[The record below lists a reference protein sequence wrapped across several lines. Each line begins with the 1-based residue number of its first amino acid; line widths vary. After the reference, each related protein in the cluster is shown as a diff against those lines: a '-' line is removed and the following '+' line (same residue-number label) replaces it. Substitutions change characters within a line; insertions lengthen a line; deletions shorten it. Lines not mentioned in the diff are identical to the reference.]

1 MKRRKRA
8 LILINRTAG
17 TGKAGNNVMDIVT
30 KFAEAGFEPLLYP
43 IIPGTELTS
52 EVLIK
57 AYADEFASAADVLA
71 KPEAAKGKISVV
83 ICSGGDGTLNHVMN
97 SIMEIENR
105 PILAYIPAG
114 STNDFAKG
122 LGISPNHTAAL
133 DTALNGTPFFY
144 DVGKMNDNFFNYVA
158 AFGAFSKIS
167 YATDQDLK
175 NVLGYAAYIISAIAE
190 LPQSMSYSCH
200 MKIEAECLRG
210 EGLQEEGDYIF
221 GAVSNSA
228 SVGGMMLF
236 GDEEIFQD
244 DGQMELLL
252 IRAPKNL
259 AEFNAIIAALATKA
273 PENPYIT
280 YKQVKHVKMTAD
292 TEVEWTLDGEYGGA
306 SMVTDISVMNKA
318 ITIMTNKN

>member
-17 TGKAGNNVMDIVT
+17 TGKAGNDVLDIVT
-30 KFAEAGFEPLLYP
+30 KFAGAGYEPVVYP
-43 IIPGTELTS
+43 IVPGTRLSS
-52 EVLIK
+52 EVFMER
-57 AYADEFASAADVLA
+57 YSDEFVDAKDVLE
-71 KPEAAKGKISVV
+71 KPESAKGKISIVL
-83 ICSGGDGTLNHVMN
+83 CSGGDGTLNHVMN
-97 SIMEIENR
+97 AMMGLENR
-105 PILAYIPAG
+105 PILAYIPSG

-122 LGISPNHTAAL
+122 LGISANHTAAIN
-133 DTALNGTPFFY
+133 TALNGTPFAY
-144 DVGKMNDNFFNYVA
+144 DVGKMNDSYFNYVA

-200 MKIEAECLRG
+200 MKIEAE
-210 EGLQEEGDYIF
+210 GLEEEGDYIF

-259 AEFNAIIAALATKA
+259 AEFNAIITALATKA

-280 YKQVKHVKMTAD
+280 YKQVKHVTLTSD

-306 SMVTDISVMNKA
+306 YMVTDISVMNKA
-318 ITIMTNKN
+318 ITIMTNKS